1 MGRQSNLFKEKLK
14 EVAKNSSL
22 LESAM
27 ALSSVPISF
36 TTTKSNEVKKFQV
49 EDSLEPVYKNL
60 IKELFLA
67 EEVLNNFSI
76 SYSLNSIIPLIFIKE
91 KPSIIVLLIPRY

>member
-27 ALSSVPISF
+27 TLSSVPIRF
-36 TTTKSNEVKKFQV
+36 NTNTSNQVKKFQV
-49 EDSLEPVYKNL
+49 EDSLEPVYRDL

-67 EEVLNNFSI
+67 EEVLINFSLF
-76 SYSLNSIIPLIFIKE
+76 YSLNDYNTSYI
-91 KPSIIVLLIPRY
+91 Y

>member
-27 ALSSVPISF
+27 ALSSVPIRF
-36 TTTKSNEVKKFQV
+36 TTTNTSNQVKKFQV
-49 EDSLEPVYKNL
+49 EDSLEPVYRDL
-60 IKELFLA
+60 IKEFFLA
-67 EEVLNNFSI
+67 EEVLINFSI
-76 SYSLNSIIPLIFIKE
+76 SYSLYAIIPLIFI
-91 KPSIIVLLIPRY
+91 